1 MTTRERHR
9 DPIETAPRNPS
20 EADAGPTRERFR
32 EAGDAFLE
40 AADDA
45 IEQALSRDA
54 RAFLA
59 QNRQMGGQ

>member
-1 MTTRERHR
+1 MTTRERQR
-9 DPIETAPRNPS
+9 DPFEISPRTPTEP
-20 EADAGPTRERFR
+20 EAGRPREGFR

-40 AADDA
+40 AADQA

-54 RAFLA
+54 RAFLL

>member
-9 DPIETAPRNPS
+9 DPIETTLRTPIEPDPGRPR
-20 EADAGPTRERFR
+20 DGFR
-32 EAGDAFLE
+32 AAGDAFLD
-40 AADDA
+40 AADEA

-54 RAFLA
+54 RAFLL

>member
-9 DPIETAPRNPS
+9 DPFDSPRTPLEPETGGPR
-20 EADAGPTRERFR
+20 EAFR
-32 EAGDAFLE
+32 EAGDVFLD
-40 AADDA
+40 AADEA

-54 RAFLA
+54 RAFLL

>member
-9 DPIETAPRNPS
+9 DPVDTSPRTPT
-20 EADAGPTRERFR
+20 EPDTGRTREQLR
-32 EAGDAFLE
+32 ETGDAFLD
-40 AADDA
+40 AADEA

-54 RAFLA
+54 RAFLL

>member
-9 DPIETAPRNPS
+9 DRVEINPRTPIEP
-20 EADAGPTRERFR
+20 EADRPREGFR
-32 EAGDAFLE
+32 EAGDAFLD

-54 RAFLA
+54 RTFLL